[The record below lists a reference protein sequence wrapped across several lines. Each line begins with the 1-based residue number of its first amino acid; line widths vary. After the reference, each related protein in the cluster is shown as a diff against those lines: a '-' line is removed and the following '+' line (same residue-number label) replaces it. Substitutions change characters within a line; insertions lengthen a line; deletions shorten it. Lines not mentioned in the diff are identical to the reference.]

1 MSEEGTQR
9 RRRAQGP
16 KTEAIQRAVVEL
28 DPQVGKWVDA
38 FVFGELWGRP
48 GMDEADRTLVAITA
62 LAATRQTDQLR
73 VYLFGALHRGIPAL
87 KIHEALVMLSVYVG
101 FPVALQSLKLWAEV
115 VKAARRQGVDVP
127 DLPEPR

>member
-1 MSEEGTQR
+1 MSEEGAQR

-16 KTEAIQRAVVEL
+16 KTEAIQQAVVDL
-28 DPQVGKWVDA
+28 DPQVGEWVNR

-48 GMDEADRTLVAITA
+48 GMDEDDRQLVAITA

-73 VYLFGALHRGIPAL
+73 VYLFGALHRGIPARR
-87 KIHEALVMLSVYVG
+87 IHEALVMLSVYVG

-115 VKAARRQGVDVP
+115 VAAAKRQGVDVS
-127 DLPEPR
+127 DLPHAS